1 MKSTYILI
9 LFLIVNFGALYIGG
23 KLMGTGPTGDW
34 YQSLNL
40 APWTP
45 PGYVFGIAW
54 TLIMITFSIYMKNLY
69 VAEQGSFTFILI
81 LFLIQLA
88 LNVSWNFT
96 FFNQHLVLFSLI
108 IITSLFLLLLFMLFK
123 MSSIFSLNFWL
134 LFPYVLWLSIATSL
148 NAYIL
153 INN

>member
-9 LFLIVNFGALYIGG
+9 IFLIVNFGALYIGG
-23 KLMGTGPTGDW
+23 KLMGTGPSGEW
-34 YQSLNL
+34 YQNLNI

-54 TLIMITFSIYMKNLY
+54 TLIMVTFSIYMKNLF
-69 VAEQGSFTFILI
+69 VAQQGSFTFILI
-81 LFLIQLA
+81 LFLVQLI

-96 FFNQHLVLFSLI
+96 FFNQHLVLISLI

-123 MSSIFSLNFWL
+123 MSSIFSVNFWL